1 MQTQILTRG
10 GFLFVCL
17 DWSWFGWGG
26 WGSSGAVFVFF
37 FLFLLKFKWS
47 LKNFWVNTESCCY
60 AFIILSGVLFPFQTT
75 FSNRGTEGNVLVKY
89 SLLRSQEQGLE
100 GATKDSP
107 QLTNTQWAVCISYIP
122 VSLESI

>member
-1 MQTQILTRG
+1 M
-10 GFLFVCL
+10 GFYLFVWIGL
-17 DWSWFGWGG
+17 GLVGG
-26 WGSSGAVFVFF
+26 GGAAAEQYLFFF